1 MVDERMDLTLGDR
14 LRVGR
19 ALKRK
24 TLRQLAT
31 EIGKTAAYLSDI
43 ENGRR
48 VPSEEVLIALAGAL
62 DLDADELM
70 AAAGKIGLEADRYLR
85 RTPQAGVLFRRLSE
99 SNVSPEAVEDL
110 IRQIPSLPKRRA
122 DENDR

>member
-1 MVDERMDLTLGDR
+1 MDLTLGDR

-24 TLRQLAT
+24 TLRQLA
-31 EIGKTAAYLSDI
+31 IDVGKTAAYLSDI

-48 VPSEEVLIALAGAL
+48 VPSEEVLISLGRAL
-62 DLDADELM
+62 DLDADDLM
-70 AAAGKIGLEADRYLR
+70 AAAGKIGVEADRYLR
-85 RTPQAGVLFRRLSE
+85 RTPQAGILFRRLSE
-99 SNVSPEAVEDL
+99 SDVSPEAVEDL
-110 IRQIPSLPKRRA
+110 IRQIPGLPKRRD

>member
-1 MVDERMDLTLGDR
+1 MAHDRLDLTLGDH

-24 TLRQLAT
+24 TLRQLASQ
-31 EIGKTAAYLSDI
+31 IGKTASYLSDI
-43 ENGRR
+43 ENDRR
-48 VPSEEVLIALAGAL
+48 TPSEDVLAALATAL
-62 DLDADELM
+62 DLEFDDLM
-70 AAAGKIGLEADRYLR
+70 SAAGKIGDEAGRYLR

-99 SNVSPEAVEDL
+99 ADVSPAAIEEL
-110 IRQIPSLPKRRA
+110 IKQVADLPKRRD